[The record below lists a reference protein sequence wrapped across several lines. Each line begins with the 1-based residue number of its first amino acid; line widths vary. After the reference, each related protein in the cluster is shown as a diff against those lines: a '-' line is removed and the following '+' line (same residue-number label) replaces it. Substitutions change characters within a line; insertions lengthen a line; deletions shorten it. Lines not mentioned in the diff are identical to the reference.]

1 MTENRYN
8 VPDQPS
14 PENVPADPALEAARE
29 QGHEGDGLHVRT
41 IVITAVSLF
50 LLAVVSLGLVAFIM
64 RSRSQLDDSRMTAAE
79 EWREQAVAPGVT
91 PDQTAMRQEAERQWQ
106 QQLSSYAWQDPD
118 HKFARIPIER
128 ALSLLAERELQV
140 SFAPSSI
147 SAGNP
152 KDSAPTP
159 EAKP

>member
-1 MTENRYN
+1 MTENRHN
-8 VPDQPS
+8 SPDQLS
-14 PENVPADPALEAARE
+14 PENMSADPALEAARE

-50 LLAVVSLGLVAFIM
+50 LLAVVSLGIVSLIM
-64 RSRSQLDDSRMTAAE
+64 RSRSQADASHTTAAE
-79 EWREQAVAPGVT
+79 EWRAQAVDPGVT
-91 PDQTAMRQEAERQWQ
+91 PDQTAMRTAAERQLQ
-106 QQLSSYAWQDPD
+106 QQLSSYAWQDSD

-128 ALSLLAERELQV
+128 AMSLLAERKLQV
-140 SFAPSSI
+140 LFAPSST

-152 KDSAPTP
+152 KDSSPTL